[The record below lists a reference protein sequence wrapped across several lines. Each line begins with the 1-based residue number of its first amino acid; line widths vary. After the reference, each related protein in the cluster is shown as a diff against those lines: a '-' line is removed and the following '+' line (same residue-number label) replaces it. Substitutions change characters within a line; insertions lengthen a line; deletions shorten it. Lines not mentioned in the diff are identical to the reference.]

1 VSTAADIARAL
12 NSLYGAPVAPTVSI
26 GGSGTW
32 ALDRDPRRHGFP
44 EELDL
49 AGSTAVAFRSSEVET
64 PFGAVP
70 LVKVLDVKGRP
81 VLRVPVHG
89 WRFPIPGLDDT
100 LAVFWLLSQLGSEQ
114 IVVDASVGGVRAKPW
129 DVVVPHD
136 VVIDSTAKTAVPR
149 LAFELG
155 RSPWVRMKDPLC
167 PRLRRSL
174 VAAIKAYPKDNAAQS
189 LHPLGELIEGGVYY
203 TTPLSVFETAT
214 EVELIRRA
222 GATVVGQST
231 GQEVACARTLG
242 MCFAVM
248 NPVANYAEGIEA
260 GEWVEGGMDTF
271 YDDLALPMATV
282 LWRTLED
289 IVTQDRTCE
298 CLEIS
303 ESVDISRYIGYE
315 E

>member
-1 VSTAADIARAL
+1 MSRATEIADAL
-12 NSLYGAPVAPTVSI
+12 DSLYGAPVARTVSI

-32 ALDRDPRRHGFP
+32 ALDRDPCRQGFP
-44 EELDL
+44 EELGVD
-49 AGSTAVAFRSSEVET
+49 AASTVVFRASDVET

-70 LVKVLDVKGRP
+70 AIKVLDVKGHP

-89 WRFPIPGLDDT
+89 WRFPIPRLDDT
-100 LAVFWLLSQLGSEQ
+100 LAVFWVLSQLNAQQ
-114 IVVDASVGGVRAKPW
+114 ILVDASVGGVRAKPW
-129 DVVVPHD
+129 DVVVPGD
-136 VVIDSTAKTAVPR
+136 VVIDSTAKAAVPR

-174 VAAIKAYPKDNAAQS
+174 AAAVQRYPQDNAAHE

-242 MCFAVM
+242 MCFAVI
-248 NPVANYAEGIEA
+248 NPVANYAEGIEG
-260 GEWVEGGMDTF
+260 GEWIQGGMDTF
-271 YDDLALPMATV
+271 YDDVSLPMATV
-282 LWRTLED
+282 LWRALED
-289 IVTQDRTCE
+289 IVAQERTCE
-298 CLEIS
+298 CLAIS
-303 ESVDISRYIGYE
+303 ESVDISRYIGARE
-315 E
+315 